1 MTLNRS
7 LTVLVHAESKVGKS
21 TLASTAPYP
30 RLLLDAE
37 MGHRFLQHLNMRY
50 WDPMREA
57 PPVADGSW
65 DTCVVVVHDYN
76 TVTKVYEWLRSG
88 QHQFRSL
95 ILDSITEIQD
105 KLFTQLAG
113 NEQLK
118 MQQWGEV
125 LRKLGGLLRNI
136 RDLTTHPTNPLEA
149 VVLTAFTEQDR
160 DGVWRPQLQGA
171 LKKQI
176 SYLFDV
182 TGAMVTESMPNPDP
196 TQPAYTVRRMYI
208 DRTPKYE
215 AGNRVQGRL
224 GAVVEQQNLNI
235 EVMLDQIFGPRP
247 VAPAVTETP
256 TTQETTTNV

>member
-37 MGHRFLQHLNMRY
+37 SGHRFLQHLNMKY
-50 WDPMREA
+50 WDPMVDA
-57 PPVADGSW
+57 PPVADGTW
-65 DTCVVVVHDYN
+65 DTCVVVVHNYA
-76 TVTKVYEWLRSG
+76 TVQKVYEWLRSG
-88 QHQFRSL
+88 HHQFRSL

-105 KLFTQLAG
+105 KLIEQIAG
-113 NEQLK
+113 DDQVK
-118 MQQWGEV
+118 MQDWGVV
-125 LRKLGGLLRNI
+125 LRKLGGLLRKV

-149 VVLTAFTEQDR
+149 IVLTAFTETDR
-160 DGVWRPQLQGA
+160 EGVQRPQLQGA

-182 TGAMVTESMPNPDP
+182 TGAMVVEQFPHPDP
-196 TQPAYTVRRMYI
+196 TQPPYSVRRMYVE
-208 DRTPKYE
+208 RTPKYE

-224 GAVVEQQNLNI
+224 GTIVEQDNLNI
-235 EVMLDQIFGPRP
+235 ESMLTQIFGPRP
-247 VAPAVTETP
+247 EVPPAVTATP
-256 TTQETTTNV
+256 TT

>member
-50 WDPMREA
+50 WDPLREA

-65 DTCVVVVHDYN
+65 DTCVVVVHDYA
-76 TVTKVYEWLRSG
+76 TVSKVYEWLRSG

-95 ILDSITEIQD
+95 LLDSITEIQD
-105 KLFTQLAG
+105 KLIGSIAG
-113 NEQLK
+113 DDQPK
-118 MQQWGEV
+118 MQDWGTI
-125 LRKLGGLLRNI
+125 LRKLGAMLRNI

-149 VVLTAFTEQDR
+149 VVLTAFTEMDR
-160 DGVWRPQLQGA
+160 DGVYRPQLQGA

-182 TGAMVTESMPNPDP
+182 TGAMVTEQIPNPDP
-196 TQPAYTVRRMYI
+196 TQPPYMVRRMYI

-224 GAVVEQQNLNI
+224 GSVVEQQNLNI

-247 VAPAVTETP
+247 VAPAVTDATP
-256 TTQETTTNV
+256 TT